1 MGSHP
6 ALYITKKGALDS
18 LPQVIKFA
26 VASPWWVVLSGTP
39 ASSTTKSGCQ
49 DIAEILLK
57 VALNTKN
64 QSKINQSFFSSSRN
78 LHTGHRI
85 HLRTM
90 MNMIM
95 IEMISPIDRKHLVDL
110 MDSQTVDKMD
120 SPKIDH

>member
-1 MGSHP
+1 
-6 ALYITKKGALDS
+6 
-18 LPQVIKFA
+18 
-26 VASPWWVVLSGTP
+26 
-39 ASSTTKSGCQ
+39 
-49 DIAEILLK
+49 

-64 QSKINQSFFSSSRN
+64 QSKINQSFSSSSRN

-95 IEMISPIDRKHLVDL
+95 IEMISPVDRKHLVDQ